1 MQNRIEIK
9 EATLKENKLILTV
22 LSGEHIEKAKATG
35 QMLVDSDHFA
45 FVYILE
51 TDESFTYL
59 ILGET
64 IWAQMKEAM
73 SKEIPVYVTTKDEE
87 IELELVDIHLELS
100 YLVDNIKDN
109 ANYGDMEEK
118 VKRAF
123 L

>member
-1 MQNRIEIK
+1 MQNRIEIT
-9 EATLKENKLILTV
+9 EATLKEDRLILTV
-22 LSGEHIEKAKATG
+22 QSDKQIQKAKASG

-59 ILGET
+59 ILGENT
-64 IWAQMKEAM
+64 WAPLKEAM
-73 SKEIPVYVTTKDEE
+73 NRDIPVYLTAEE
-87 IELELVDIHLELS
+87 ISLELIHLHQELH
-100 YLVDNIKDN
+100 YLIDNIKDN

-118 VKRAF
+118 VKSTF